1 MGKERIT
8 GGKFPE
14 PESDQIVTAAA
25 IPETQ
30 QLMQKDLVFLM
41 GTTPPLLKNTIEA
54 IRSLSPYF
62 HPDNNHQW
70 SRVDLQALAVY
81 LAYYHGQRK
90 QSLLSL
96 LPQDF
101 PPQMFHEIDENFLSH
116 PQIAEQWKINRKYVT
131 KLIQLIFP
139 RELIVKKM
147 PYRCRKN
154 HHGGIFLVL
163 PDRFHSLIGNEIK
176 KARENNI
183 TLSKWIREHR
193 ETILS
198 KAEKYLPDFPEEYQ
212 RWLEEN
218 ITEASEKLKPWW
230 QPNPRN
236 VEMSISKTAAVISD
250 IRTRSA
256 NIDISTEPNTDELHR
271 IHLTPLSYVRL
282 TPEEEKALGGIISSM
297 FQAEEAQPSS
307 QNQSLYDELIKT
319 GKTAREIMIETNLR
333 LIFSPAQKNLA
344 IGKKR
349 GLSFEDLFQYGTIG
363 LMRAAEKFDHQRGI
377 KFSTY
382 ATFWIKQAIKRGIRN
397 YSPIRIPVYKQ
408 ERTIKEVKKLTEQQQ
423 TLTINGQTKS
433 AREIEAKIASLLKS
447 LNLVIKSLNDPFS
460 GRQGNPDDNSSA
472 LGEHFSPPRPSIEE
486 NAFLEIRKNR
496 IVEAFERAQL
506 TDREKQILEK
516 IFFDGQTLIEVGQP
530 LNLTRERI
538 RQIRNDALKKLKK
551 VIEEDPF
558 FQPL

>member
-8 GGKFPE
+8 EGKFPE
-14 PESDQIVTAAA
+14 LEPDQIVTAAA
-25 IPETQ
+25 IPERQ
-30 QLMQKDLVFLM
+30 ELMKGELALLM
-41 GTTPPLLKNTIEA
+41 GTSLRLLNKATDTL
-54 IRSLSPYF
+54 RSLSPHF
-62 HPDNNHQW
+62 HPDESRQW
-70 SRVDLQALAVY
+70 SQVDLQALAVHF
-81 LAYYHGQRK
+81 AYRYGKRK
-90 QSLLSL
+90 ESLLSF
-96 LPQDF
+96 LPEDF
-101 PPQMFHEIDENFLSH
+101 PPQMFEEIDESFLSCS
-116 PQIAEQWKINRKYVT
+116 QIVKRWKVSDAYAV
-131 KLIQLIFP
+131 KLVLLIFP
-139 RELIVKKM
+139 EKLILERM
-147 PYRCRKN
+147 PCRSPQN
-154 HHGGIFLVL
+154 YHGSVL
-163 PDRFHSLIGNEIK
+163 SVFPSQFCSLIEKEIDA
-176 KARENNI
+176 ARENNS
-183 TLSKWIREHR
+183 LPSKWIRKHR
-193 ETILS
+193 ETILLE
-198 KAEKYLPDFPEEYQ
+198 AERYLPDFPERYQ

-218 ITEASEKLKPWW
+218 ITEASEKSKPWW

-250 IRTRSA
+250 IRTRTA
-256 NIDISTEPNTDELHR
+256 NINMSAESNVDNLHG
-271 IHLTPLSYVRL
+271 LSLAPLSYVRL
-282 TPEEEKALGGIISSM
+282 TPEEEKTLGEIIS
-297 FQAEEAQPSS
+297 FALQAEETQPLSK
-307 QNQSLYDELIKT
+307 NQPLYDELIKT
-319 GKTAREIMIETNLR
+319 GKNAREIMIETNLR
-333 LIFSPAQKNLA
+333 LIFPVARKSSF

-538 RQIRNDALKKLKK
+538 RQIRNKALGKIKK
-551 VIEEDPF
+551 VIEKDPF